1 MKTIRLGNSAI
12 EASEIALGCM
22 RICRKTVDEA
32 ERLVLTALEQGINY
46 FDHADVYGFGASEEY
61 FGEILKRHPGLRE
74 KIFL

>member
-46 FDHADVYGFGASEEY
+46 FCLLYTSRCV
-61 FGEILKRHPGLRE
+61 
-74 KIFL
+74 